1 MRRTLALLTLLA
13 IVGGLSAALVVFG
26 VAQLSMGSTVFCAS
40 RPEPLPTGEP
50 DLSPE
55 YEKLLL
61 QLELVEHR
69 VDAMAE
75 Q

>member
-13 IVGGLSAALVVFG
+13 IVGGLSVALVVFG
-26 VAQLSMGSTVFCAS
+26 VAQLSMGSTAPCAL
-40 RPEPLPTGEP
+40 PTEALPTGEP
-50 DLSPE
+50 NLSPE

-61 QLELVEHR
+61 QLELAEYR